1 MGMKRIKPLLIVALI
16 IGFIA
21 LVNSAR
27 LLFGESSA
35 QVSGVVIAESGPVA
49 GATVRVQATEN
60 VTKTGPDGS
69 FNLAGLIPGVEVTLT
84 AWTSGYY
91 IGWTKA
97 TPGQD
102 RVTIYLKPYY
112 TTDNPDYTWFSHE
125 GLEGSRS
132 CGECM
137 PTHYEEW
144 LADAHSQSAVNPRFL
159 SMYLGTDIYGNQSP
173 LTQYVFHKDY
183 GLIPVRPDPNQPYYG
198 PGFKLDFPDFAGNCA
213 ACHVPAMAAKPGMAY
228 AADPSLATGIELE
241 GVFCEFCHKIGDVIL
256 DPTTGLPYPNMPGVL
271 SMRLYRPEEGQQLF
285 FGTFDDVTRRV
296 SYLPLLEESAFCAPC
311 HFGIFWDT
319 VIYNSYGEWLESP
332 YSDPETGMT
341 CQKCHMPVTDNTYF
355 VLPEKGGL
363 ERQPGRI
370 FSHKMPGA
378 LDETLL
384 QNAVTMQVAAQVQG
398 GELRVRVSITND
410 KTGHYVPTDS
420 PLRHLILLVR
430 ATDEAGTLVQTGGP
444 KVPDWGGI
452 GDPEQGYYG
461 GLPGKAFA
469 KVLEEFWTEVSP
481 TGSYWNMTRVV
492 SDNRLAPFATDVSEY
507 SFALRTPG
515 KVSVEVTL
523 LFRRAYKTLMDQKKW
538 DVPDIIMEH
547 EVLELM
553 VSDLH

>member
-198 PGFKLDFPDFAGNCA
+198 PGFKLDFPDFAGNCT